1 MTKKD
6 ITIYATTMFVSVL
19 MTLGFIGY
27 DVVANLGIPAVDIND
42 VRNAQRI
49 CDSLYS
55 KHCKVSLDVEYG
67 AWDVVCNNPEFEY
80 LESEVKRTIREMDKY
95 RGVDNDR
102 YVMAL
107 RRYFAI
113 NDKMACL
120 QDSLERAY
128 IKKSPEIQRIDGA
141 VKCAEQNLIDIKKK
155 YNMADSLRRVPRNI
169 RFRNNCK
176 KMVADLVAT
185 KTK

>member
-49 CDSLYS
+49 CDSLYD
-55 KHCKVSLDVEYG
+55 KHNKISFQLEQGACDAVS
-67 AWDVVCNNPEFEY
+67 NNPEFEY
-80 LESEVKRTIREMDKY
+80 LESEVKRAIYEMDKY
-95 RGVDNDR
+95 CGVDKER
-102 YVMAL
+102 YAMAL

-113 NDKMACL
+113 NDEIACL
-120 QDSLERAY
+120 QDSLEREY
-128 IKKSPEIQRIDGA
+128 IKKSPEMQRIDGA

-155 YNMADSLRRVPRNI
+155 YNMADSLRRIPRNI

-176 KMVADLVAT
+176 KMMIDLFAT